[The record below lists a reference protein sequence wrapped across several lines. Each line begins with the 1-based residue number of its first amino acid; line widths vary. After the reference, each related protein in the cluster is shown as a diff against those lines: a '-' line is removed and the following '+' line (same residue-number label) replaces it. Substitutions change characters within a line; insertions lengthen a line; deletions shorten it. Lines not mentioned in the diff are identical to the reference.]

1 MNFRKD
7 KSYTA
12 EVYTGSLNDIM
23 FFLLLFFLLVSTM
36 ANPSIIKLLLPKSAP
51 AQSVSKQQIAI
62 SITKDKHYFVRI
74 KGNEEEVPFE
84 NLEKVLGDKLK
95 TATDLTIVLRMDNSL
110 TIQDLVDLLQIGNKL
125 KVKMVLATKITQ

>member
-7 KSYTA
+7 KSFTA

-95 TATDLTIVLRMDNSL
+95 AATDLTIVLRMDNAL

>member
-51 AQSVSKQQIAI
+51 AQSVSKQQVAI

-74 KGNEEEVPFE
+74 KGVEEEVPFE

-95 TATDLTIVLRMDNSL
+95 AATDLTIVLRMDNGL

>member
-74 KGNEEEVPFE
+74 KGNEEEVPFD
-84 NLEKVLGDKLK
+84 NLEKVLGEKLK
-95 TATDLTIVLRMDNSL
+95 AASDPTIVLRMDNAL

>member
-51 AQSVSKQQIAI
+51 AQSVSKQQVAI
-62 SITKDKHYFVRI
+62 SITKDKHYYVRI
-74 KGNEEEVPFE
+74 KGTEEEVPFA
-84 NLEKVLGDKLK
+84 NLEKVLGEKMK
-95 TATDLTIVLRMDNSL
+95 AATDLTIVLRMDNGL